1 VIDLKISINK
11 DRNLITVVYDSYVE
25 FKNIGKPPHF
35 RYEPATKIWQ
45 QSIDNLDVDS
55 FIEFCTNNKDF
66 IHNYSEI
73 VSLLGNQATNDYAG
87 ILISQRG
94 ELYIPAT
101 LVESSE
107 WLQSL
112 TYGDKVARKG
122 QNYYRA
128 KDSYA
133 TREIIRMETGIK
145 MPPFF
150 TGIEAPDVEQYI
162 PDFLYPHQVDGVKW
176 IVEKYYAGLP
186 GVLLADDMGLGKTI
200 QSVCAFTILQKL
212 GRCKKLMIMAPKST
226 ITNTWQHEV
235 SKFFGLN
242 LQILDTD
249 NMWLIGSDSV
259 DYCITNYEAL
269 AYYGRE
275 NARAS
280 LNSDWLLILDEAT
293 KFKNRDSQVYESIAA
308 LRGSAFVISLSGT
321 PFENNASE
329 FWAIL
334 QITAKNFMPRYLLSR
349 RFIEYETVTLG
360 RKTIN
365 RIVGSKNLHVFNQLA
380 ANFVLRRVKD
390 SVVCL
395 PKRSIH
401 VIQVDPNELQL
412 ELIEHV
418 KNYMFD
424 KFKDDDITKMAS
436 STLIRRIEDDPRLLI
451 MGDSDVKD
459 EPFVKR
465 IRLEDVGPKLKVLAD
480 LLKTLKGSTVIFTQ
494 FEDMA
499 TLIKEYLTDYDCK
512 VITGQVSQ
520 KGRNTIIEQ
529 FRTDNGVLIATDALA
544 YGVNLQ
550 FAENLINFD
559 LPWNPARRAQRID
572 RIYRL
577 GVTEERH
584 VWDLVCNNVEAI
596 VYNKL
601 IKKLRDF
608 TVAVEG
614 LEFEDSSVYKQI
626 IDELF

>member
-1 VIDLKISINK
+1 
-11 DRNLITVVYDSYVE
+11 
-25 FKNIGKPPHF
+25 
-35 RYEPATKIWQ
+35 
-45 QSIDNLDVDS
+45 
-55 FIEFCTNNKDF
+55 
-66 IHNYSEI
+66 
-73 VSLLGNQATNDYAG
+73 
-87 ILISQRG
+87 
-94 ELYIPAT
+94 
-101 LVESSE
+101 
-107 WLQSL
+107 
-112 TYGDKVARKG
+112 
-122 QNYYRA
+122 
-128 KDSYA
+128 
-133 TREIIRMETGIK
+133 
-145 MPPFF
+145 
-150 TGIEAPDVEQYI
+150 
-162 PDFLYPHQVDGVKW
+162 
-176 IVEKYYAGLP
+176 
-186 GVLLADDMGLGKTI
+186 
-200 QSVCAFTILQKL
+200 
-212 GRCKKLMIMAPKST
+212 
-226 ITNTWQHEV
+226 
-235 SKFFGLN
+235 
-242 LQILDTD
+242 
-249 NMWLIGSDSV
+249 
-259 DYCITNYEAL
+259 
-269 AYYGRE
+269 
-275 NARAS
+275 
-280 LNSDWLLILDEAT
+280 
-293 KFKNRDSQVYESIAA
+293 
-308 LRGSAFVISLSGT
+308 
-321 PFENNASE
+321 
-329 FWAIL
+329 
-334 QITAKNFMPRYLLSR
+334 
-349 RFIEYETVTLG
+349 
-360 RKTIN
+360 
-365 RIVGSKNLHVFNQLA
+365 
-380 ANFVLRRVKD
+380 
-390 SVVCL
+390 
-395 PKRSIH
+395 
-401 VIQVDPNELQL
+401 
-412 ELIEHV
+412 
-418 KNYMFD
+418 MFD